1 MFNSKQT
8 FCENSS
14 HGVSTSFLFIN
25 VANVD
30 NDNCFRDVEYLSQAG
45 TLTVTEE
52 TLPSVGM
59 LHKKSTKS
67 DSKKK
72 FKKGELKIMKALPM
86 NMI

>member
-1 MFNSKQT
+1 MFNPKQT

-14 HGVSTSFLFIN
+14 HGVSTSTSFRFIN

-30 NDNCFRDVEYLSQAG
+30 NDKCIRDVEYLSQEG
-45 TLTVTEE
+45 TLTVTKE

-67 DSKKK
+67 DSQKR
-72 FKKGELKIMKALPM
+72 
-86 NMI
+86 